1 MGVEVFLCAQGQGL
15 MVRLGAESAPMGRT
29 FLKSE
34 LADGSWLRFRQLPQA
49 LRIFCFVAIVG
60 LVYELSINLSLLH
73 VKSLL
78 QSQQTEAA
86 RAWLSYV
93 RAYSVDRVETRILLA
108 RVAWRA
114 GLIEE
119 VRQHL
124 VAAKRLGCPDE
135 RIEFEQTLILAYE
148 GRLIEMERA
157 LQRLLLTNDDDLQH
171 VCDAFVTGYLRQF
184 RFEEA
189 RRLLDVWRQ
198 DFPNDSQPWFH
209 DGRICQFEM
218 RPIEA
223 SVAFEKALENGQH
236 RVDIR
241 ERLAVV
247 RVQNLEFAEAARH
260 YDLLLRI
267 QPDHVEWLVGF
278 GVCLFNDG
286 NARQARE
293 AFLKAL
299 TISPAHRDGRLAFA
313 ELEANDGHY
322 EEALRL
328 SRDLCHEFPNDYSVR
343 YLMARML
350 RTLDHQEESLKHVQW
365 LEEAERALREVSDL
379 TDKVNRRPDDVQS
392 RVEIAKRLNRYS
404 KYSEA
409 VGWLRA
415 AQHLEPNNEEILRL
429 LAESCRL
436 AGFDDLASL
445 HSLR

>member
-1 MGVEVFLCAQGQGL
+1 
-15 MVRLGAESAPMGRT
+15 MVSLGAESAPIRKT
-29 FLKSE
+29 SPKSQ
-34 LADGSWLRFRQLPQA
+34 LANGSWLQFRRPRHTF
-49 LRIFCFVAIVG
+49 RIFWLIVAVG
-60 LVYELSINLSLLH
+60 LVYEFSINLSLLH

-78 QSQQTEAA
+78 QSQQTESA
-86 RAWLSYV
+86 RTWLSYI
-93 RAYSVDRVETRILLA
+93 RAYSLDRVETRILLA
-108 RVAWRA
+108 QAAWRA
-114 GLIEE
+114 GLVKE

-124 VAAKRLGCPDE
+124 IAAKRLGCPDK
-135 RIEFEQTLILAYE
+135 RIEFEQTLILAHE
-148 GRLIEMERA
+148 GRLTEMERV
-157 LQRLLLTNDDDLQH
+157 LQRMLLANDNDLQH

-184 RFEEA
+184 RFDEA
-189 RRLLDVWRQ
+189 RRLLDVWRK

-209 DGRICQFEM
+209 EGCIWQYEM

-223 SVAFEKALENGQH
+223 SAAFEKALENGQH
-236 RVDIR
+236 RIDIR

-260 YDLLLRI
+260 YDQLLQI

-278 GVCLFNDG
+278 GICQFNDG
-286 NARQARE
+286 NTRQARG
-293 AFLKAL
+293 ALFKAL

-328 SRDLCHEFPNDYSVR
+328 SSDLCNEFPNDYSVR

-350 RTLDHQEESLKHVQW
+350 RTLDRQDESLEHVQW
-365 LEEAERALREVSDL
+365 LEEAERAFREVSVL
-379 TDKVNRRPDDVQS
+379 TDKVSRWPNDVQS
-392 RVEIAKRLNRYS
+392 RVAIARRLIRYS

-415 AQHLEPNNEEILRL
+415 AQHLEPNNEEIRRL

-436 AGFDDLASL
+436 SGFDDLAPLNS
-445 HSLR
+445 SR

>member
-1 MGVEVFLCAQGQGL
+1 
-15 MVRLGAESAPMGRT
+15 MVRLGAEFAPMR
-29 FLKSE
+29 KSSPKSQ
-34 LADGSWLRFRQLPQA
+34 LANGSWLRFRRPVKT
-49 LRIFCFVAIVG
+49 LRIFCFIVAVG
-60 LVYELSINLSLLH
+60 LIYELSINLSLLH

-78 QSQQTEAA
+78 QSQQNEAA
-86 RAWLSYV
+86 RTWLSYV

-114 GLIEE
+114 GLVEE

-124 VAAKRLGCPDE
+124 VAAKRLGCPDK

-148 GRLIEMERA
+148 GRLTDMERV
-157 LQRLLLTNDDDLQH
+157 LQRMLLANDDDLQH

-184 RFEEA
+184 RFDEA

-198 DFPNDSQPWFH
+198 DFPDDSQPWFH
-209 DGRICQFEM
+209 EGRICQFEM

-223 SVAFEKALENGQH
+223 SAAFEKALKNGQH

-241 ERLAVV
+241 ERLAAV
-247 RVQNLEFAEAARH
+247 RVQNLEFAEAAKH

-286 NARQARE
+286 NAKQARE

-299 TISPAHRDGRLAFA
+299 TISPTHHDGRLAFA
-313 ELEANDGHY
+313 ELEANDGHF

-328 SRDLCHEFPNDYSVR
+328 SSDLCHEFPNDYSVR

-350 RTLDHQEESLKHVQW
+350 RTLDRQEESLKHVQW
-365 LEEAERALREVSDL
+365 LEEAERAFREVSDL
-379 TDKVNRRPDDVQS
+379 TDKVSRRPDNVQS

-415 AQHLEPNNEEILRL
+415 AQHLEPNNEEIRRL

-436 AGFDDLASL
+436 AGFDDLTPLNS
-445 HSLR
+445 SR